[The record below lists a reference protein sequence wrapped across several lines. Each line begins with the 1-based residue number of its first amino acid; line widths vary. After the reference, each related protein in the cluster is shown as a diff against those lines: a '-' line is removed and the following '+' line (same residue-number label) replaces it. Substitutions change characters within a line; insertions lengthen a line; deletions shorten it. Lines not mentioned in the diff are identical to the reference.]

1 MLEPPHRTSVAA
13 PTVRSGPGGRIERL
27 DGLHERSERRQR
39 DPAADLP
46 DPSALVRDPGVDQ
59 GVHAKQLEGV
69 ERPVETYGLF
79 IKANSSIHGPS
90 QGIARIL
97 PHRKLLIDGRHVESV
112 SGHAFKTLNPATE
125 EVIATVAEGNEVD
138 VDLAVAAARR
148 AFEGPWRTMR
158 AADRGKILFR
168 LVELMKQHADEIAA
182 LESLDA
188 GKPIAGVLRQDLP
201 AAIDTLTYYAGW
213 ADKMTGEVVPVRDDA
228 LTYTVR
234 EPVGVVAVI
243 VPWNFPL
250 MIGMWKLAPALACGC
265 TVVMKPA
272 ELTSLSALRI
282 GELALEAGLPPGVLN
297 IVTGPGRVVGDALVN
312 HPDVDKVT
320 FTGSPGVGRG
330 ILRGAAGNFKR
341 VSLELGGKSANVIF
355 DDADLDAATKAA
367 ASGIFFN
374 AGQVCSA
381 GSRVLV
387 QEKVYDDVV
396 ARLAQRAQSL
406 RIGDPSDRAT
416 SLGPVISEKQMKGI
430 LDYVDIGQK
439 EGASLVTGGERVGD
453 RGYFLSPAVF
463 ANVEHEM
470 RISQEEIF
478 GPVVSV
484 IKFRDEADA
493 LRIANGTAYSL
504 AAGVWSR
511 DIGRVQR
518 FAKRANAGTV
528 WLNTYGYT
536 DVRLPW
542 GGARDSGF
550 GREHGSAAIEN
561 FTEPKAVW
569 MNLNV

>member
-1 MLEPPHRTSVAA
+1 MMSIAYDFTPETAAVEFLRKPH
-13 PTVRSGPGGRIERL
+13 
-27 DGLHERSERRQR
+27 Q
-39 DPAADLP
+39 
-46 DPSALVRDPGVDQ
+46 
-59 GVHAKQLEGV
+59 
-69 ERPVETYGLF
+69 
-79 IKANSSIHGPS
+79 
-90 QGIARIL
+90 
-97 PHRKLLIDGRHVESV
+97 LLIDGHRVPSA
-112 SGHAFKTLNPATE
+112 SGRTFKSLNPATE
-125 EVIATVAEGNEVD
+125 EVIATIAEGNEAD
-138 VDLAVAAARR
+138 VDRAVAAARR

-158 AADRGKILFR
+158 AAERGHLLLKWA
-168 LVELMKQHADEIAA
+168 ELLKRHADEIIEI
-182 LESLDA
+182 ESLDG
-188 GKPIAGVLRQDLP
+188 GKPISATTRQDFP

-213 ADKMTGEVVPVRDDA
+213 ADKISGDVVPTRDDA

-234 EPVGVVAVI
+234 EPVGVVAAI

-282 GELALEAGLPPGVLN
+282 GELALEAGIPPGVFN

-330 ILRGAAGNFKR
+330 IMKGAAGNFKG

-355 DDADLDAATKAA
+355 DDANLDAAARAA
-367 ASGIFFN
+367 AAGIFFN

-387 QEKVYDDVV
+387 QEGAYDEVV
-396 ARLAQRAQSL
+396 ERLAARAKSL
-406 RIGDPSDRAT
+406 RMGDLLDRNT
-416 SLGPVISEKQMKGI
+416 SLGPVISEKQMKSI

-439 EGASLVTGGERVGD
+439 EGASLVTGGERIGK
-453 RGYFLSPAVF
+453 RGYFISPAVF
-463 ANVEHEM
+463 AGVKHEM

-511 DIGRVQR
+511 DMGRVQR
-518 FAKRANAGTV
+518 FAKRARAGTV
-528 WLNTYGYT
+528 WINTYGYT

-542 GGARDSGF
+542 GGERDSGL
-550 GREHGSAAIEN
+550 GREHGTAAIDN
-561 FTEPKAVW
+561 FTEPKAIW
-569 MNLNV
+569 MNLNA

>member
-1 MLEPPHRTSVAA
+1 MMSIAYDYSHEQTS
-13 PTVRSGPGGRIERL
+13 RGSGSTDKL
-27 DGLHERSERRQR
+27 
-39 DPAADLP
+39 
-46 DPSALVRDPGVDQ
+46 
-59 GVHAKQLEGV
+59 
-69 ERPVETYGLF
+69 
-79 IKANSSIHGPS
+79 
-90 QGIARIL
+90 
-97 PHRKLLIDGRHVESV
+97 LLIDGQHVASL
-112 SGHAFKTLNPATE
+112 GGRTFNTLNPATE
-125 EVIATVAEGNEVD
+125 QVIATIAEGNADD
-138 VDLAVAAARR
+138 VDRAVAAARR

-158 AADRGKILFR
+158 ASERGQILLR
-168 LVELMKQHADEIAA
+168 LAELMKQHADEIAE

-188 GKPIAGVLRQDLP
+188 GKPISGVLRQDIP

-213 ADKMTGEVVPVRDDA
+213 ADKIHGEVVPTRDDA
-228 LTYTVR
+228 LTYTLR
-234 EPVGVVAVI
+234 EPVGVVAAI

-265 TVVMKPA
+265 TVIMKPA

-282 GELALEAGLPPGVLN
+282 GELALEAGLPPGVFN
-297 IVTGPGRVVGDALVN
+297 VVTGPGRVVGDALVN

-381 GSRVLV
+381 GSRVLAH
-387 QEKVYDDVV
+387 EAVYDEVV
-396 ARLAQRAQSL
+396 ERLTARANAI
-406 RIGDPSDRAT
+406 RIGNPQDRAT
-416 SLGPVISEKQMKGI
+416 VMGPVISEKQMKSI

-439 EGASLVTGGERVGD
+439 EGALLTTGGERIGN
-453 RGYFLSPAVF
+453 RGYFISPAVF
-463 ANVEHEM
+463 ANVKHEM

-484 IKFRDEADA
+484 IKFKDEADA

-511 DIGRVQR
+511 DMGRVQR
-518 FAKRANAGTV
+518 FAKKARAGTV
-528 WLNTYGYT
+528 WINTYGYT

-542 GGARDSGF
+542 GGERDSGF
-550 GREHGSAAIEN
+550 GREHGTAAIDN

>member
-1 MLEPPHRTSVAA
+1 MMSIAYDFSPETAAGEFLRKPH
-13 PTVRSGPGGRIERL
+13 
-27 DGLHERSERRQR
+27 Q
-39 DPAADLP
+39 
-46 DPSALVRDPGVDQ
+46 
-59 GVHAKQLEGV
+59 
-69 ERPVETYGLF
+69 
-79 IKANSSIHGPS
+79 
-90 QGIARIL
+90 
-97 PHRKLLIDGRHVESV
+97 LLIDGHRVPSS
-112 SGHAFKTLNPATE
+112 SGRTFKSLNPATE
-125 EVIATVAEGNEVD
+125 EVIATIAEGNEAD
-138 VDLAVAAARR
+138 VDRAVAAARR

-158 AADRGKILFR
+158 AAERGNLLLKWA
-168 LVELMKQHADEIAA
+168 ELLKRHADEIIEI
-182 LESLDA
+182 ESLDG
-188 GKPIAGVLRQDLP
+188 GKPVSATTRQDFP

-213 ADKMTGEVVPVRDDA
+213 ADKITGDVVPTRDDA
-228 LTYTVR
+228 LTYTMR
-234 EPVGVVAVI
+234 EPVGVVAAI

-282 GELALEAGLPPGVLN
+282 GELALEAGIPPGVFN

-330 ILRGAAGNFKR
+330 IMKGAASNFKR

-355 DDADLDAATKAA
+355 DDANLDAAAKAA
-367 ASGIFFN
+367 AAGIFFN

-387 QEKVYDDVV
+387 QEGVYDEVV
-396 ARLAQRAQSL
+396 ERLAARAKSL
-406 RIGDPSDRAT
+406 RMGDLLDRNT
-416 SLGPVISEKQMKGI
+416 SLGPVISEKQMKSI

-439 EGASLVTGGERVGD
+439 EGASLVTGGERIGK
-453 RGYFLSPAVF
+453 RGYFISPAVF
-463 ANVEHEM
+463 ADVKHEM

-484 IKFRDEADA
+484 IKFKDEADA

-511 DIGRVQR
+511 DMGRVQR
-518 FAKRANAGTV
+518 FAKRARAGTV
-528 WLNTYGYT
+528 WINTYGYT

-542 GGARDSGF
+542 GGERDSGL
-550 GREHGSAAIEN
+550 GREHGTAAIEN
-561 FTEPKAVW
+561 FTEPKAIW
-569 MNLNV
+569 MNLSA

>member
-1 MLEPPHRTSVAA
+1 MMSIAY
-13 PTVRSGPGGRIERL
+13 
-27 DGLHERSERRQR
+27 
-39 DPAADLP
+39 DLP
-46 DPSALVRDPGVDQ
+46 PETAAMEFLRKPQ
-59 GVHAKQLEGV
+59 G
-69 ERPVETYGLF
+69 
-79 IKANSSIHGPS
+79 
-90 QGIARIL
+90 
-97 PHRKLLIDGRHVESV
+97 LLIDGKRVASA
-112 SGHAFKTLNPATE
+112 SGRMFKSLNPATE
-125 EVIATVAEGNEVD
+125 EVIATVAEGNEAD
-138 VDLAVAAARR
+138 VDRAVAAARR

-158 AADRGKILFR
+158 AAERGHI
-168 LVELMKQHADEIAA
+168 LMKWAELLKRHADEIVEI
-182 LESLDA
+182 ESLDG
-188 GKPIAGVLRQDLP
+188 GKPISATLRQDFP
-201 AAIDTLTYYAGW
+201 AAVDTLIYYAGW
-213 ADKMTGEVVPVRDDA
+213 ADKISGDVVATRDDA

-234 EPVGVVAVI
+234 EPVGVVAAI

-282 GELALEAGLPPGVLN
+282 GELALEAGLPPGVFN

-330 ILRGAAGNFKR
+330 IMKGAAGNFKR

-355 DDADLDAATKAA
+355 EDANLDAAAKAA
-367 ASGIFFN
+367 AAGIFFN

-387 QEKVYDDVV
+387 QEKVYDEVV
-396 ARLAQRAQSL
+396 ERLSARAQSL
-406 RIGDPSDRAT
+406 RMGDTMDRGT
-416 SLGPVISEKQMKGI
+416 SLGPVISEKQMKSI

-439 EGASLVTGGERVGD
+439 EGADLVTGGERVGK
-453 RGYFLSPAVF
+453 RGYFISPAVF
-463 ANVEHEM
+463 ANVKHEM

-484 IKFRDEADA
+484 IKFKDEADA

-518 FAKRANAGTV
+518 FAKRARAGTV
-528 WLNTYGYT
+528 WINTYGYT

-542 GGARDSGF
+542 GGERDSGL
-550 GREHGSAAIEN
+550 GREHGTAAIDN

-569 MNLNV
+569 MNLSA

>member
-1 MLEPPHRTSVAA
+1 MSVAYDYERDARHA
-13 PTVRSGPGGRIERL
+13 PTVRDEL
-27 DGLHERSERRQR
+27 
-39 DPAADLP
+39 
-46 DPSALVRDPGVDQ
+46 
-59 GVHAKQLEGV
+59 
-69 ERPVETYGLF
+69 
-79 IKANSSIHGPS
+79 
-90 QGIARIL
+90 
-97 PHRKLLIDGRHVESV
+97 LLIDGARVRSL
-112 SGHAFKTLNPATE
+112 SGKTFKSLNPATE
-125 EVIATVAEGNEVD
+125 QVIATIAEGNEAD
-138 VDLAVAAARR
+138 VDRAVAAARR

-158 AADRGKILFR
+158 AAERGHILLR
-168 LVELMKQHADEIAA
+168 WAELLKQHADEIAA

-188 GKPIAGVLRQDLP
+188 GKPIAAVLRQDLP

-213 ADKMTGEVVPVRDDA
+213 ADKISGDVVSTRDDA

-234 EPVGVVAVI
+234 EPVGVVAAI

-282 GELALEAGLPPGVLN
+282 GELALEAGLPNGVLN

-312 HPDVDKVT
+312 HPDVDEVT

-330 ILRGAAGNFKR
+330 IMKGAAGNFKR

-355 DDADLDAATKAA
+355 DDANLEAAAKAA
-367 ASGIFFN
+367 AAGIFFN

-387 QEKVYDDVV
+387 QERAYDEVLERLV
-396 ARLAQRAQSL
+396 ARAESL
-406 RIGDPSDRAT
+406 RIGDPADRAT
-416 SLGPVISEKQMKGI
+416 VLGPVISEKQMRSI
-430 LDYVDIGQK
+430 LDYVEIGK
-439 EGASLVTGGERVGD
+439 NEGAQLATGGERVGD
-453 RGYFLSPAVF
+453 RGYFISPAVF
-463 ANVEHEM
+463 ANVAHEM

-484 IKFRDEADA
+484 IKFKDEADA

-504 AAGVWSR
+504 AAGVWSA
-511 DIGRVQR
+511 DMGRVQR
-518 FAKRANAGTV
+518 FAKKARAGTV
-528 WLNTYGYT
+528 WINTYGYT

-542 GGARDSGF
+542 GGERDSGL
-550 GREHGSAAIEN
+550 GREHGTAALDN

>member
-1 MLEPPHRTSVAA
+1 MMSTAYDYSPET
-13 PTVRSGPGGRIERL
+13 
-27 DGLHERSERRQR
+27 
-39 DPAADLP
+39 PAA
-46 DPSALVRDPGVDQ
+46 G
-59 GVHAKQLEGV
+59 
-69 ERPVETYGLF
+69 F
-79 IKANSSIHGPS
+79 F
-90 QGIARIL
+90 ARAQ
-97 PHRKLLIDGRHVESV
+97 HQLLIDGRRVPSV
-112 SGHAFKTLNPATE
+112 SGRTFKSLNPATE
-125 EVIATVAEGNEVD
+125 EVIAEIAEGNEED

-158 AADRGKILFR
+158 AAERGHIL
-168 LVELMKQHADEIAA
+168 LKWADLLKKHADEIAD

-188 GKPIAGVLRQDLP
+188 GKPIEAVLRQDLP
-201 AAIDTLTYYAGW
+201 ASIDTLTYYAGW
-213 ADKMTGEVVPVRDDA
+213 ADKISGDVVSTRDDA

-234 EPVGVVAVI
+234 EPVGVVAAI

-265 TVVMKPA
+265 TIVMKPA
-272 ELTSLSALRI
+272 ELTSLSALRL

-297 IVTGPGRVVGDALVN
+297 IVAGPGRVVGDALVN

-320 FTGSPGVGRG
+320 FTGSPGVGCG

-355 DDADLDAATKAA
+355 DDADVEAASKAA

-381 GSRVLV
+381 GSRVLAH
-387 QEKVYDDVV
+387 EKVYDEGVE
-396 ARLAQRAQSL
+396 RLTRRAKAIRL
-406 RIGDPSDRAT
+406 GDPGDRAT
-416 SLGPVISEKQMKGI
+416 AIGPVISEKQMKSI

-439 EGASLVTGGERVGD
+439 EGAFLTTGGQRVGD
-453 RGYFLSPAVF
+453 RGYFISPAVF
-463 ANVEHEM
+463 ANVKHEM

-484 IKFRDEADA
+484 IKFKEEGEVV
-493 LRIANGTAYSL
+493 RIANGTAYSL

-518 FAKRANAGTV
+518 FAKKARAGTV
-528 WLNTYGYT
+528 WINTYGYT

-542 GGARDSGF
+542 GGERDSGF
-550 GREHGSAAIEN
+550 GREHGTAALEK
-561 FTEPKAVW
+561 FTEQKAGW

>member
-1 MLEPPHRTSVAA
+1 MSVAYDFA
-13 PTVRSGPGGRIERL
+13 PSPA
-27 DGLHERSERRQR
+27 SEFM
-39 DPAADLP
+39 A
-46 DPSALVRDPGVDQ
+46 
-59 GVHAKQLEGV
+59 
-69 ERPVETYGLF
+69 RPQ
-79 IKANSSIHGPS
+79 H
-90 QGIARIL
+90 
-97 PHRKLLIDGRHVESV
+97 LLIDGRRVPAS
-112 SGHAFKTLNPATE
+112 SGRIFKSLNPATGQM
-125 EVIATVAEGNEVD
+125 IATVAEGNAAD
-138 VDLAVAAARR
+138 VEHAVAAARR

-158 AADRGKILFR
+158 ASERGQILMR
-168 LVELMKQHADEIAA
+168 WAELLKAHADEIIEI
-182 LESLDA
+182 ESIDA
-188 GKPIAGVLRQDLP
+188 GKPISATSRQDFP
-201 AAIDTLTYYAGW
+201 AAVDTLIYYAGW
-213 ADKMTGEVVPVRDDA
+213 ADKISGDVVPVRDDA

-234 EPVGVVAVI
+234 EPVGVVAAI

-265 TVVMKPA
+265 TIVMKPA

-282 GELALEAGLPPGVLN
+282 AELALEAGLPAGVFN
-297 IVTGPGRVVGDALVN
+297 VVTGPGRVVGDALVN

-330 ILRGAAGNFKR
+330 IMKGAASNFKR

-355 DDADLDAATKAA
+355 DDADLEAASKAA

-387 QEKVYDDVV
+387 QEKAYDEVV
-396 ARLAQRAQSL
+396 ERLAARAKSI
-406 RIGDPSDRAT
+406 RIGDPLDRKTA
-416 SLGPVISEKQMKGI
+416 LGPVISEKQMKSI
-430 LDYVDIGQK
+430 LDYVDIGK
-439 EGASLVTGGERVGD
+439 TEGATLVTGGERVGD
-453 RGYFLSPAVF
+453 RGYFISPAVF
-463 ANVEHEM
+463 AGVAHEM

-511 DIGRVQR
+511 DIGKLQR
-518 FAKRANAGTV
+518 FAKRARAGTV
-528 WLNTYGYT
+528 WMNTYGYT

-542 GGARDSGF
+542 GGERDSGL
-550 GREHGSAAIEN
+550 GREHGTAALDN

-569 MNLNV
+569 MNLAV

>member
-1 MLEPPHRTSVAA
+1 MSIAYDFSRES
-13 PTVRSGPGGRIERL
+13 
-27 DGLHERSERRQR
+27 
-39 DPAADLP
+39 PAAAFL
-46 DPSALVRDPGVDQ
+46 
-59 GVHAKQLEGV
+59 AKPQ
-69 ERPVETYGLF
+69 
-79 IKANSSIHGPS
+79 
-90 QGIARIL
+90 Q
-97 PHRKLLIDGRHVESV
+97 LLIDGRRVPSV
-112 SGHAFKTLNPATE
+112 SGRMFKSLNPATE
-125 EVIATVAEGNEVD
+125 QVIATVAEGNEAD

-148 AFEGPWRTMR
+148 GFEGRWRPRR
-158 AADRGKILFR
+158 AAERGHIL
-168 LVELMKQHADEIAA
+168 LKWAELLKQHADEIVEI
-182 LESLDA
+182 ESLDA
-188 GKPIAGVLRQDLP
+188 GKPIGATLRQDFP
-201 AAIDTLTYYAGW
+201 AAIDTLIYYAGW
-213 ADKMTGEVVPVRDDA
+213 ADKISGDVVPTRDDA

-234 EPVGVVAVI
+234 EPVGVVAAI

-330 ILRGAAGNFKR
+330 IMRGAAGNFKR

-355 DDADLDAATKAA
+355 DDADLDAASKAA
-367 ASGIFFN
+367 AAGIFFN

-387 QEKVYDDVV
+387 QEKAYDEVV
-396 ARLAQRAQSL
+396 ERLTARAKSL

-416 SLGPVISEKQMKGI
+416 VLGPVISEKQMKSI
-430 LDYVDIGQK
+430 LDYVDIGEK
-439 EGASLVTGGERVGD
+439 EGAQLTTGGRRVGD
-453 RGYFLSPAVF
+453 RGHFISPAVF
-463 ANVEHEM
+463 AKVEHEM

-484 IKFRDEADA
+484 IKFRDEAEA
-493 LRIANGTAYSL
+493 VRIANGTAYSL

-518 FAKRANAGTV
+518 FAKKAKAGTV
-528 WLNTYGYT
+528 WINTYGYT
-536 DVRLPW
+536 DVRSPW
-542 GGARDSGF
+542 RGVRDSGF
-550 GREHGSAAIEN
+550 GREHDTVAIDN
-561 FTEPKAVW
+561 FPEPKAVW

>member
-1 MLEPPHRTSVAA
+1 MMSIAYDFAPETAAAQFLRKPH
-13 PTVRSGPGGRIERL
+13 
-27 DGLHERSERRQR
+27 Q
-39 DPAADLP
+39 
-46 DPSALVRDPGVDQ
+46 
-59 GVHAKQLEGV
+59 
-69 ERPVETYGLF
+69 
-79 IKANSSIHGPS
+79 
-90 QGIARIL
+90 
-97 PHRKLLIDGRHVESV
+97 LLIDGHRVPSS
-112 SGHAFKTLNPATE
+112 SGRTFKSLNPATE
-125 EVIATVAEGNEVD
+125 EVIATIAEGNEAD
-138 VDLAVAAARR
+138 VDRAVAAARR

-158 AADRGKILFR
+158 AAERGHL
-168 LVELMKQHADEIAA
+168 LLQWAELLKRHADEIAEI
-182 LESLDA
+182 ESLDG
-188 GKPIAGVLRQDLP
+188 GKPISATLRQDFP

-213 ADKMTGEVVPVRDDA
+213 ADKISGDVVPTRDDA

-234 EPVGVVAVI
+234 EPVGVVAAI

-265 TVVMKPA
+265 TVIMKPA

-282 GELALEAGLPPGVLN
+282 AELALEAGIPPGVLN

-330 ILRGAAGNFKR
+330 IMKGAAGNFKR

-355 DDADLDAATKAA
+355 DDANLDAAAKAA
-367 ASGIFFN
+367 AAGIFFN

-387 QEKVYDDVV
+387 QEKAYDEVV
-396 ARLAQRAQSL
+396 ERIVVRAKSL
-406 RIGDPSDRAT
+406 RMGDLLDRNT
-416 SLGPVISEKQMKGI
+416 SLGPVISEKQMKSI

-439 EGASLVTGGERVGD
+439 EGASLVTGGERAGE
-453 RGYFLSPAVF
+453 RGYFISPAVF
-463 ANVEHEM
+463 ADVKHEM

-478 GPVVSV
+478 GPIVSV
-484 IKFRDEADA
+484 IKFKDEADA

-511 DIGRVQR
+511 DMGRAQR
-518 FAKRANAGTV
+518 FVKRARAGTV
-528 WLNTYGYT
+528 WINTYGYT

-542 GGARDSGF
+542 GGERDSGF
-550 GREHGSAAIEN
+550 GREHGTAAIEN

-569 MNLNV
+569 MNLNAA

>member
-1 MLEPPHRTSVAA
+1 MSTAYDYDRQSAA
-13 PTVRSGPGGRIERL
+13 EAWL
-27 DGLHERSERRQR
+27 
-39 DPAADLP
+39 
-46 DPSALVRDPGVDQ
+46 
-59 GVHAKQLEGV
+59 AKPL
-69 ERPVETYGLF
+69 
-79 IKANSSIHGPS
+79 
-90 QGIARIL
+90 
-97 PHRKLLIDGRHVESV
+97 KLLIDGRHVPSV
-112 SGHAFKTLNPATE
+112 SGRSFKSLNPATE
-125 EVIATVAEGNEVD
+125 QVIATVAEGGAED
-138 VDLAVAAARR
+138 VDRAVAAARR

-158 AADRGKILFR
+158 ASERGQILLR
-168 LVELMKQHADEIAA
+168 WAQLLRDHAEEIVE

-188 GKPIAGVLRQDLP
+188 GKPIAATLRQDFP

-213 ADKMTGEVVPVRDDA
+213 ADKISGDVVTTRDDA

-234 EPVGVVAVI
+234 EPVGVVAAI

-282 GELALEAGLPPGVLN
+282 GELAIQAGLPAGVLN

-330 ILRGAAGNFKR
+330 IMKGAAGNFKR

-355 DDADLDAATKAA
+355 NDADLDAAAKAA
-367 ASGIFFN
+367 AAGIFFN

-387 QEKVYDDVV
+387 QEGVYDAVV
-396 ARLAQRAQSL
+396 ERLADRAQSL
-406 RIGDPSDRAT
+406 RIGDTLDRGT
-416 SLGPVISEKQMKGI
+416 SLGPVISEKQMRSI
-430 LDYVDIGQK
+430 LDYIDIGQK
-439 EGASLVTGGERVGD
+439 EGASLVTGGERVGG
-453 RGYFLSPAVF
+453 RGYFISPTVF
-463 ANVEHEM
+463 AGVKHEM

-484 IKFRDEADA
+484 IKFKDEADA

-511 DIGRVQR
+511 DMGRVQR
-518 FAKRANAGTV
+518 FAKRARAGTV
-528 WLNTYGYT
+528 WINTYGYT

-542 GGARDSGF
+542 GGERDSGL
-550 GREHGSAAIEN
+550 GREHGTAALEN

>member
-1 MLEPPHRTSVAA
+1 MMSVAYDFT
-13 PTVRSGPGGRIERL
+13 PET
-27 DGLHERSERRQR
+27 
-39 DPAADLP
+39 AAAEFL
-46 DPSALVRDPGVDQ
+46 R
-59 GVHAKQLEGV
+59 K
-69 ERPVETYGLF
+69 
-79 IKANSSIHGPS
+79 
-90 QGIARIL
+90 
-97 PHRKLLIDGRHVESV
+97 PHQLLIDGHRVPSS
-112 SGHAFKTLNPATE
+112 SGKTFKSLNPATE
-125 EVIATVAEGNEVD
+125 EVIATIAEGNEVD
-138 VDLAVAAARR
+138 VDRAVAAARR

-158 AADRGKILFR
+158 AAERGNIL
-168 LVELMKQHADEIAA
+168 LKWAELLKRHADEIIEI
-182 LESLDA
+182 ESLDG
-188 GKPIAGVLRQDLP
+188 GKPISATTRQDFP

-213 ADKMTGEVVPVRDDA
+213 ADKISGDVVPTRDDA

-234 EPVGVVAVI
+234 EPVGVVAAI

-282 GELALEAGLPPGVLN
+282 AELALEAGIPPGVFN
-297 IVTGPGRVVGDALVN
+297 IVTGPGRIVGDALVN

-330 ILRGAAGNFKR
+330 IMKGAASNFKR

-355 DDADLDAATKAA
+355 DDANLDAAAKAA
-367 ASGIFFN
+367 AAGIFFN

-387 QEKVYDDVV
+387 QEGAYDEVV
-396 ARLAQRAQSL
+396 ERLAERAKSL
-406 RIGDPSDRAT
+406 RMGDLLDRNT
-416 SLGPVISEKQMKGI
+416 SLGPVISEKQMKSI

-439 EGASLVTGGERVGD
+439 EGASLVTGGERIGK
-453 RGYFLSPAVF
+453 RGYFISPTVF
-463 ANVEHEM
+463 ADVKHEM

-484 IKFRDEADA
+484 IKFKDEADA

-511 DIGRVQR
+511 DMGRVQR
-518 FAKRANAGTV
+518 FAKRARAGTV
-528 WLNTYGYT
+528 WINTYGYT

-542 GGARDSGF
+542 GGERDSGL
-550 GREHGSAAIEN
+550 GREHGTAAIDN

-569 MNLNV
+569 MNLNA